1 MPLRPALAV
10 TLLALAPAVRAAD
23 DLALDLPRFGLH
35 LARPDAG
42 WVAYVAEAQGD
53 TLCTV
58 SLYRPAMPG
67 VPFVTVYVARHDGAA
82 TAEQVREAG
91 AAKLEGQGGVTL
103 DRGEARLADRDA
115 ARLHG
120 RMRGG
125 DGQDYEVE
133 LLYLVA
139 EPLVYAVQSA
149 WRAGEPFP
157 EAELRPLLDSI
168 ALSAPVPE
176 APPDPGLARLQD
188 LAGRCAS
195 DLPWAESWE
204 AAAARARAED
214 RLVLVAFEHFAGL
227 PVPHVLASGVLADPD
242 VAALVQERFV
252 VVRLR
257 QDDAAPFR
265 APDAWGMGPHSWGG
279 VLLVATPDGRV
290 LDQFAPRGAFFTD
303 VALRDALD
311 TDAVREH
318 RKRLG
323 SDAPALLDAVVLALR
338 RGELARAAELLG
350 SSRSPRAHL
359 LRASLARRERRGED
373 ALVELAAARD
383 AADGDGVVGAAA
395 DALLAEIAADEAV
408 VLLRLGRWEQ
418 AEGALRAVREG
429 WPDTPRAGEAEFL
442 LGAVEMLRQGFPHG
456 RERWRALALTR
467 PDDPWAWKA
476 AANVLDGGAFVN
488 GAERPHWPDDAV
500 FAAAARPEAAPL
512 PLARLEQARRD
523 ALEFLLAGQQPDGS
537 WISPM
542 EAFAVE
548 TGGYTCAVTALCG
561 SALLPQRTQD
571 ARVEPALRRAAAWL
585 LAARDA
591 GGLAGGSDLMGV
603 YSIWARAFAL
613 RFMAQARA
621 ADLGDAD
628 ALGRAVEGLLE
639 SVLDSQQD
647 GGGWPYVLLSG
658 GAQGGLDT
666 SASFLTAG
674 VLLALVDAR
683 AAGVQVP
690 QAPLDRGLR
699 ALAAMRM
706 DDGTFR
712 YFADVPE
719 AAGDP
724 EAAGR
729 GPVCELALLRG
740 GAGGLDGVRRA
751 LLAFDEQRPAFRR
764 EWGKDLC
771 HTGEQGEG
779 AHYLLYD
786 WAFAAAAA
794 AELPGSE
801 RARWRRELLGDVLA
815 ARDAQGA
822 YADMPS
828 LGRAYG
834 TAMALAAFGA
844 LDE

>member
-1 MPLRPALAV
+1 MPHRPTVALA
-10 TLLALAPAVRAAD
+10 LLALAPAAPAGD
-23 DLALDLPRFGLH
+23 ALALDLPRFGLR
-35 LARPDAG
+35 LVRPDAG
-42 WVAYVAEAQGD
+42 WVAYVGEAQGD
-53 TLCTV
+53 TLCTI
-58 SLYRPAMPG
+58 SIYRPATPG
-67 VPFVTVYVARHDGAA
+67 VPYVTVYVARHDGAA
-82 TAEQVREAG
+82 TSEQVREAG
-91 AAKLEGQGGVTL
+91 AAKLEAQGGVTL
-103 DRGEARLADRDA
+103 DRGEARLAGRDA

-139 EPLVYAVQSA
+139 EPLVYAAQSA

-157 EAELRPLLDSI
+157 ETELRPLLDSI
-168 ALSAPVPE
+168 ALSTPAPE
-176 APPDPGLARLQD
+176 APADPEHARLQE
-188 LAGRCAS
+188 LAARCAS
-195 DLPWAESWE
+195 GMPWAGDWE
-204 AAAARARAED
+204 AASARARDER
-214 RLVLVAFEHFAGL
+214 RLVLVAFEHYAGL
-227 PVPHVLASGVLADPD
+227 PVPHLLASGVLADPD
-242 VAALVQERFV
+242 VAALVEERFV
-252 VVRLR
+252 VVRLE
-257 QDDAAPFR
+257 QDDEAPFR

-279 VLLVATPDGRV
+279 VLLVVTPDGTV
-290 LDQFAPRGAFFTD
+290 LEQFEPHGAFFVD
-303 VALRDALD
+303 ERLR
-311 TDAVREH
+311 AVLAEQA
-318 RKRLG
+318 RKVGRKDG
-323 SDAPALLDAVVLALR
+323 PRDPALALR
-338 RGELARAAELLG
+338 RGELARAAELLDDATG
-350 SSRSPRAHL
+350 SRAHV
-359 LRASLARRERRGED
+359 LRASLACRERRGED
-373 ALVELAAARD
+373 ALAELSAARACAGD
-383 AADGDGVVGAAA
+383 ADDT
-395 DALLAEIAADEAV
+395 LLSDIAVDEAV
-408 VLLRLGRWEQ
+408 LLLRLARWEQ
-418 AEGALRAVREG
+418 AEAALRAARER
-429 WPDTPRAGEAEFL
+429 WPDAPRAGEAEFL
-442 LGAVEMLRQGFPHG
+442 LGAVEMLRQGFPQG
-456 RERWRALALTR
+456 RERWRALALAR

-488 GAERPHWPDDAV
+488 GAERPHWPEAAV

-512 PLARLEQARRD
+512 GLSRLAQARRD

-542 EAFAVE
+542 EAFAIE
-548 TGGYTCAVTALCG
+548 SGGYTCAVTALCG
-561 SALLPQRTQD
+561 SALLTQRDQD

-603 YSIWARAFAL
+603 YSIWARAFSL
-613 RFMAQARA
+613 RFLAQAHA
-621 ADLGDAD
+621 ANLGDAD
-628 ALGRAVEGLLE
+628 ALGRAVEALLE

-658 GAQGGLDT
+658 GEQGGLDT

-674 VLLALVDAR
+674 VLLALLDAR
-683 AAGVQVP
+683 AAGAQVP

-706 DDGTFR
+706 EDGTFR

-740 GAGGLDGVRRA
+740 GAGGTRALDGVRRA
-751 LLAFDEQRPAFRR
+751 LSAFDAQRAAFRR

-771 HTGEQGEG
+771 HTGEQGQG

-794 AELPGSE
+794 AELPASE
-801 RARWRRELLGDVLA
+801 RTRWRRELLGDVLA

-834 TAMALAAFGA
+834 TAMALAAFAA
-844 LDE
+844 LGG